1 MNTAHAL
8 ERGLLERIVAR
19 ENLMRAWQR
28 VKANKGAAGC
38 DDVSVLDFPAWARQH
53 WPTIKSQLMEGKY
66 QPNAVRRVWIPK
78 ANGDQRPLGIPSVAD
93 RVIQQA
99 IAQVIGP
106 TFEGQFSDY
115 SFGFRPG
122 RNAHQA
128 VRRVRDYFR
137 SGYKVVVDIDLAA
150 FFDSVNHDVLMR
162 LVAQRV
168 KDKRVLKLIGR
179 YLRAGVEVDGVK
191 HSTPVGVPQG
201 GPLSPLLANIVL
213 HELDVYLESQGR
225 HFARYADDFVICVR
239 SSSAAQRVKANVTRF
254 LKQRLKLAINHDKSR
269 IVSSK
274 ALEFLGFCFRGTK
287 IVWSDKALHRF
298 KHRVRQLT
306 GRSWGVSMEHRYT
319 ELRRYVVGWLNYF
332 ALSEYYRPIPELDEW
347 LRRRLRTCYWKQWRW
362 ARTKIRH
369 LVALGIGLKDAIKAG
384 MSSKGPYC
392 MSRTK
397 VTQMAMT
404 NQWLKEQGLVSIK
417 ELWSRFHYP
426 ASTA

>member
-1 MNTAHAL
+1 MSIVRVL
-8 ERGLLERIVAR
+8 ERGLLEQIVAR
-19 ENLMRAWQR
+19 ENLKRAWQR
-28 VKANKGAAGC
+28 VKANKGVAGC
-38 DDVSVLDFPAWARQH
+38 DDVSVLDFPAWARAH
-53 WPTIKSQLMEGKY
+53 WPTIKSQLMAGKY
-66 QPNAVRRVWIPK
+66 QPHAVRRVWIPK
-78 ANGDQRPLGIPSVAD
+78 ANGDQRPLGIPCVAD

-99 IAQVIGP
+99 IAQVMGP
-106 TFEGQFSDY
+106 MFEGQFSDY

-128 VRRVRDYFR
+128 VKRVREYFR
-137 SGYKVVVDIDLAA
+137 LGHKVVVDIDLAA

-162 LVAQRV
+162 WVAQRV

-191 HSTPVGVPQG
+191 QPTPLGVPQG

-213 HELDVYLESQGR
+213 HELDRYLEHQDR

-239 SSSAAQRVKANVTRF
+239 STSAAQRVKANVIRF
-254 LKQRLKLAINHDKSR
+254 LKQRLKLNINHDKSR
-269 IVSSK
+269 VVSSK
-274 ALEFLGFCFRGTK
+274 ELEFLGFCFKGTK

-332 ALSEYYRPIPELDEW
+332 ALSEYYRPIPEIDEW
-347 LRRRLRTCYWKQWRW
+347 LRRRLRTCYWKQWRR

-369 LVALGIGLKDAIKAG
+369 LVALGIKLTDAIKAG
-384 MSSKGPYC
+384 MSSKGPCC

-397 VTQMAMT
+397 VTQMAMS
-404 NQWLKEQGLVSIK
+404 NAWLKQQGLISIK
-417 ELWSRFHYP
+417 EQWSRFHYP
-426 ASTA
+426 TSTA